1 MVLFDFIQSNRLLEN
16 KDLSIE
22 KISIDIDQKDF
33 SGYELKHSK
42 EIDVEITRIGPET
55 KAGEYLRRYWHPIFI
70 SSELEDLP
78 VAIKILG
85 EELVLFRDQSKQ
97 LGLVHKHC
105 PHRQA
110 SLAFGLCQKTGI
122 SCCYHGWHFDVDGS
136 IIEVPGQP
144 EHTQEFIKQK
154 VRLGAYPTHEFK
166 GLIFAY
172 LGPIEKIPEFPMFDS
187 LSFDDMEM
195 VPYKAPFD
203 CNWLQ
208 VLDAIVDPIHTSFLH
223 SNMSRQQF
231 SEGFGEVGQIDFF
244 ERDSWI
250 LGCNTRRVGDNVW
263 FRINEVVLPNFTQ
276 AGAAFAADG
285 TKQILYG
292 RSSFTRWV
300 VPVDDETTICYAW
313 ANFGERGDP
322 QEYNTPEGPELIEQ
336 GEIFDRPYEQRQRFP
351 ADREACEG
359 MGPINI
365 HKNENLLASDQGVA
379 MMRQKIREQ
388 IRSVDVGKEPFKV
401 TELKDSPIP
410 TYGGDTVLNIPSNG
424 QDENDFFSKLAHEF
438 IKIQFEVDGKS
449 EKERVEIV
457 TKKLKEIQSRENP

>member
-1 MVLFDFIQSNRLLEN
+1 MLKNRG
-16 KDLSIE
+16 LSI
-22 KISIDIDQKDF
+22 KKNSIDIHLKGF
-33 SGYELKHSK
+33 SGYDLKHSK
-42 EIDVEITRIGPET
+42 EIDDEITRIGPGT
-55 KAGEYLRRYWHPIFI
+55 MAGEYFRRYWHPIFI
-70 SSELEDLP
+70 SSDLEDLP

-110 SLAFGLCQKTGI
+110 SLEFGICQKTGI

-136 IIEVPGQP
+136 ILDVPGQP
-144 EHTQEFIKQK
+144 EHTQDFIKQK

-172 LGPIEKIPEFPMFDS
+172 LGPVDKKPEFPRYDS
-187 LSFDDMEM
+187 LDFEDMEM

-231 SEGFGEVGQIDFF
+231 SEGFGEVGHIDFF

-263 FRINEVVLPNFTQ
+263 FRVNEVVLPNFTQ

-285 TKQILYG
+285 TKQRLYG

-300 VPVDDETTICYAW
+300 VPVDDETTMCYAW

-336 GEIFDRPYEQRQRFP
+336 GEIFDRPYEQRQKFP

-388 IRSVDVGKEPFKV
+388 IRIVNEGKEPFNV
-401 TELKDSPIP
+401 TKLKDSPIP
-410 TYGGDTVLNIPSNG
+410 TYGGDSVLSIPSHG

-449 EKERVEIV
+449 EKERVKIV
-457 TKKLKEIQSRENP
+457 TNKLKEIQSRENP

>member
-1 MVLFDFIQSNRLLEN
+1 MLKNRG
-16 KDLSIE
+16 LSI
-22 KISIDIDQKDF
+22 KKNSIDIHLKGF
-33 SGYELKHSK
+33 SGYDLKHSK
-42 EIDVEITRIGPET
+42 EIDDEITRIGPGT
-55 KAGEYLRRYWHPIFI
+55 MAGEYFRRYWHPIFI
-70 SSELEDLP
+70 SSDLEDLP

-110 SLAFGLCQKTGI
+110 SLEFGICQKTGI

-136 IIEVPGQP
+136 ILDVPGQP
-144 EHTQEFIKQK
+144 EHTQDFIKQK

-172 LGPIEKIPEFPMFDS
+172 LGPVDKKPEFPRYDS
-187 LSFDDMEM
+187 LDFEDMEM

-231 SEGFGEVGQIDFF
+231 SEGFGEVGHIDFF

-263 FRINEVVLPNFTQ
+263 FRVNEVVLPNFTQ

-285 TKQILYG
+285 TKQRLYG

-300 VPVDDETTICYAW
+300 VPVDDETTMCYAW

-388 IRSVDVGKEPFKV
+388 IRIVNEGKDPFNV
-401 TELKDSPIP
+401 TKLKDSPIP
-410 TYGGDTVLNIPSNG
+410 TYGGDSVLSIPSHG

-449 EKERVEIV
+449 EKERVKIV
-457 TKKLKEIQSRENP
+457 TNKLKEIQSRENP

>member
-1 MVLFDFIQSNRLLEN
+1 MLKNRG
-16 KDLSIE
+16 LSI
-22 KISIDIDQKDF
+22 KKNSIDIHLKGF
-33 SGYELKHSK
+33 SGYDLKHSK
-42 EIDVEITRIGPET
+42 EIDDEITRIGPGT
-55 KAGEYLRRYWHPIFI
+55 MAGEYFRRYWHPIFI
-70 SSELEDLP
+70 SSDLEDLP

-110 SLAFGLCQKTGI
+110 SLEFGICQKTGI

-136 IIEVPGQP
+136 ILDVPGQP
-144 EHTQEFIKQK
+144 EHTQDFIKQK

-172 LGPIEKIPEFPMFDS
+172 LGPVDKKPEFPRYDS
-187 LSFDDMEM
+187 LDFEDMEM

-231 SEGFGEVGQIDFF
+231 SEGFGEVGHIDFF

-263 FRINEVVLPNFTQ
+263 FRVNEVVLPNFTQ

-285 TKQILYG
+285 TKQRLYG

-300 VPVDDETTICYAW
+300 VPVDDETTMCYAW

-388 IRSVDVGKEPFKV
+388 IRIVNEGKEPFNV
-401 TELKDSPIP
+401 TKLKDSPIP
-410 TYGGDTVLNIPSNG
+410 TYGGDSVLSIPSHG

-449 EKERVEIV
+449 EKERVKIV
-457 TKKLKEIQSRENP
+457 TNKLKEIQSRENP

>member
-1 MVLFDFIQSNRLLEN
+1 M
-16 KDLSIE
+16 SIE
-22 KISIDIDQKDF
+22 QEDIKVN
-33 SGYELKHSK
+33 LKGFAGHGLIHSN
-42 EIDVEITRIGPET
+42 DPDDEITLVGPGT
-55 KAGEYLRRYWHPIFI
+55 PAGEYLRRYWQPVFI
-70 SSELEDLP
+70 SSELDDLP

-85 EELVLFRDQSKQ
+85 EELVLFRDKSNQ

-110 SLAFGLCQKTGI
+110 SLEFGICHETGI
-122 SCCYHGWHFDVDGS
+122 QCCYHGWHFDVDGT
-136 IIEVPGQP
+136 IIDVPGQP
-144 EHTQEFIKQK
+144 EHIADIIKQR

-172 LGPIEKIPEFPMFDS
+172 LGPIDEKPEFPIYDS
-187 LSFDDMEM
+187 LDFEEMEM
-195 VPYKAPFD
+195 VPYKAPFE

-223 SNMSRQQF
+223 SNMSREQF

-285 TKQILYG
+285 TKQIYYG

-300 VPVDDETTICYAW
+300 VPIDDESTICYAW

-359 MGPINI
+359 IGPINI
-365 HKNENLLASDQGVA
+365 HKNENLVTSDQGVA
-379 MMRQKIREQ
+379 MMRQRIREQ
-388 IRSVDVGKEPFKV
+388 IRTVSSGKHPYLASKLVGM
-401 TELKDSPIP
+401 PIP
-410 TYGGDTVLNIPSNG
+410 TYGGDSVLTIPKNKSDDNALL
-424 QDENDFFSKLAHEF
+424 SKLAHEF
-438 IKIQFEVDGKS
+438 VEIQFQVDGKP
-449 EKERVEIV
+449 EKERIKVVIE
-457 TKKLKEIQSRENP
+457 KLKQIQLRENPVATE

>member
-1 MVLFDFIQSNRLLEN
+1 MLKNRG
-16 KDLSIE
+16 LSI
-22 KISIDIDQKDF
+22 KKNSIDIHLKGF
-33 SGYELKHSK
+33 SGYDLKHSK
-42 EIDVEITRIGPET
+42 EIDDEITRIGPGT
-55 KAGEYLRRYWHPIFI
+55 IAGEYFRRYWHPIFI
-70 SSELEDLP
+70 SSDLEDLP

-110 SLAFGLCQKTGI
+110 SLEFGICQKTGI

-136 IIEVPGQP
+136 ILDVPGQP
-144 EHTQEFIKQK
+144 EHTQDFIKQK

-172 LGPIEKIPEFPMFDS
+172 LGPVDKKPEFPRYDS
-187 LSFDDMEM
+187 LDFEDMEM

-231 SEGFGEVGQIDFF
+231 SEGFGEVGHIDFF

-263 FRINEVVLPNFTQ
+263 FRVNEVVLPNFTQ

-300 VPVDDETTICYAW
+300 VPVDDETTMCYAW

-388 IRSVDVGKEPFKV
+388 IRIVNEGKEPFNV
-401 TELKDSPIP
+401 TKLKDSPIP
-410 TYGGDTVLNIPSNG
+410 TYGGDSVLSIPSHG

-449 EKERVEIV
+449 EKERVKIV
-457 TKKLKEIQSRENP
+457 TNKLKEIQSRENP

>member
-1 MVLFDFIQSNRLLEN
+1 MKSDKFLGNRG
-16 KDLSIE
+16 LSI
-22 KISIDIDQKDF
+22 KKNSTDINLKGF
-33 SGYELKHSK
+33 LGYELKHSK
-42 EIDVEITRIGPET
+42 EIDDEITRIGPGT
-55 KAGEYLRRYWHPIFI
+55 KAGEYFRRYWHPIFI
-70 SSELEDLP
+70 SSELKDLP
-78 VAIKILG
+78 IVIKILG
-85 EELVLFRDQSKQ
+85 EELVLFRDKSLQ

-110 SLAFGLCQKTGI
+110 SLEFGICQKTGI

-136 IIEVPGQP
+136 ILEVPGQP
-144 EHTQEFIKQK
+144 EHTQHFIKQK

-172 LGPIEKIPEFPMFDS
+172 LGPIEKKPEFPNYDS
-187 LSFDDMEM
+187 LDFDGMEM

-244 ERDSWI
+244 ERDNWI

-263 FRINEVVLPNFTQ
+263 FRVNEVVLPNFTQ

-388 IRSVDVGKEPFKV
+388 IRSLDAGKEPLKV

-410 TYGGDTVLNIPSNG
+410 TYGGDSVINIPSSV

-457 TKKLKEIQSRENP
+457 TNKLKEIQSRENP

>member
-1 MVLFDFIQSNRLLEN
+1 MLKNRG
-16 KDLSIE
+16 LSI
-22 KISIDIDQKDF
+22 KKNSLDIHLKGF
-33 SGYELKHSK
+33 SGYDLKHSK
-42 EIDVEITRIGPET
+42 EIDDEITRIGPGT
-55 KAGEYLRRYWHPIFI
+55 KAGEYFRRYWHPIFI
-70 SSELEDLP
+70 SSDLEDLP

-110 SLAFGLCQKTGI
+110 SLEFGICQKTGI

-136 IIEVPGQP
+136 ILDVPGQP
-144 EHTQEFIKQK
+144 EHTQDFIKQK
-154 VRLGAYPTHEFK
+154 VRLGAYPTHEFN

-172 LGPIEKIPEFPMFDS
+172 LGPVDKKPEFPRYDS
-187 LSFDDMEM
+187 LDFEDMEM

-231 SEGFGEVGQIDFF
+231 SEGFGEVGHIDFF

-263 FRINEVVLPNFTQ
+263 FRVNEVVLPNFTQ

-300 VPVDDETTICYAW
+300 VPVDDETTMCYAW

-388 IRSVDVGKEPFKV
+388 IRIVNEGKEPFNV
-401 TELKDSPIP
+401 TKLKDSPIP
-410 TYGGDTVLNIPSNG
+410 TYGGDSVLSIPSHG

-449 EKERVEIV
+449 EKERVKIV
-457 TKKLKEIQSRENP
+457 TNKLKEIQSRENPKTPVKKL

>member
-1 MVLFDFIQSNRLLEN
+1 LLKNRG
-16 KDLSIE
+16 LSI
-22 KISIDIDQKDF
+22 KKNSIDIHLKGF
-33 SGYELKHSK
+33 SGYDLKHSK
-42 EIDVEITRIGPET
+42 EIDDEITRIGPGT
-55 KAGEYLRRYWHPIFI
+55 KAGEYFRRYWHPIFI
-70 SSELEDLP
+70 SSDLENLP

-110 SLAFGLCQKTGI
+110 SLEFGICQKTGI

-136 IIEVPGQP
+136 ILDVPGQP
-144 EHTQEFIKQK
+144 EHTQDFIKQK

-172 LGPIEKIPEFPMFDS
+172 LGPVDKKPEFPRYDS
-187 LSFDDMEM
+187 LDFEDMEM

-231 SEGFGEVGQIDFF
+231 SEGFGEVGHIDFF

-263 FRINEVVLPNFTQ
+263 FRVNEVVLPNFTQ

-300 VPVDDETTICYAW
+300 VPVDDETTMCYAW

-388 IRSVDVGKEPFKV
+388 IRIVNEGKDPFNV
-401 TELKDSPIP
+401 TKLKDSPIP
-410 TYGGDTVLNIPSNG
+410 TYGGDSVLSIPSHG

-449 EKERVEIV
+449 EKERVKIV
-457 TKKLKEIQSRENP
+457 TNKLKEIQSRENP

>member
-1 MVLFDFIQSNRLLEN
+1 MGIG
-16 KDLSIE
+16 KD
-22 KISIDIDQKDF
+22 DINVNLNGF
-33 SGYELKHSK
+33 AGHGLIHSK
-42 EIDVEITRIGPET
+42 DSDDEITLVSPGTP
-55 KAGEYLRRYWHPIFI
+55 AGEYLRRYWQPVYIT
-70 SSELEDLP
+70 SELGELP

-85 EELVLFRDQSKQ
+85 EELVLFRDKSEN
-97 LGLVHKHC
+97 LGLVHKQC

-110 SLAFGLCQKTGI
+110 SLEFGICHETGI
-122 SCCYHGWHFDVDGS
+122 QCCYHGWHFDIDGTLLD
-136 IIEVPGQP
+136 VPGQP
-144 EHTQEFIKQK
+144 QHIADIIKQR

-172 LGPIEKIPEFPMFDS
+172 LGPIDKKPEFPIYD
-187 LSFDDMEM
+187 SFDLEGMEM
-195 VPYKAPFD
+195 VPYKAPFE

-250 LGCNTRRVGDNVW
+250 LGCNTRRVDDNVW

-285 TKQILYG
+285 TKQIYYG

-300 VPVDDETTICYAW
+300 VPIDDETTICYAW

-322 QEYNTPEGPELIEQ
+322 HEYNTPEGPELIEQ
-336 GEIFDRPYEQRQRFP
+336 GEIFDRPYEERQRFP

-359 MGPINI
+359 MGAINI
-365 HKNENLLASDQGVA
+365 HQNENLLTSDQGVA
-379 MMRQKIREQ
+379 MMRQRIRDQ
-388 IRSVDVGKEPFKV
+388 IRAVASGEEPYKV
-401 TELKDSPIP
+401 MEINSLPVP
-410 TYGGDTVLNIPSNG
+410 TYGGDTVLNIPKNND
-424 QDENDFFSKLAHEF
+424 DENSFLSELAHEF
-438 IKIQFEVDGKS
+438 VKIQFEVDGKP
-449 EKERVEIV
+449 EEERVKIV
-457 TKKLKEIQSRENP
+457 VNKLKEIQLRENPKINK

>member
-1 MVLFDFIQSNRLLEN
+1 MLKNRG
-16 KDLSIE
+16 LSI
-22 KISIDIDQKDF
+22 KKNSIDIHLKGF
-33 SGYELKHSK
+33 SGYDLKHSK
-42 EIDVEITRIGPET
+42 EIDDEITRIGPGT
-55 KAGEYLRRYWHPIFI
+55 MAGEYFRRYWHPIFI
-70 SSELEDLP
+70 SSDLEDLP

-110 SLAFGLCQKTGI
+110 SLEFGICQKTGI

-136 IIEVPGQP
+136 ILNVPGQP
-144 EHTQEFIKQK
+144 EHTQDFIKQK

-172 LGPIEKIPEFPMFDS
+172 LGPVDKKPEFPRYDS
-187 LSFDDMEM
+187 LDFEDMEM

-231 SEGFGEVGQIDFF
+231 SEGFGEVGHIDFF

-263 FRINEVVLPNFTQ
+263 FRVNEVVLPNFTQ

-300 VPVDDETTICYAW
+300 VPVDDETTMCYAW

-388 IRSVDVGKEPFKV
+388 IRIVNEGKEPFNV
-401 TELKDSPIP
+401 TKLKDSPIP
-410 TYGGDTVLNIPSNG
+410 TYGGDSVLSIPSHG

-449 EKERVEIV
+449 EKERVKIV
-457 TKKLKEIQSRENP
+457 TNKLKEIQSRENP

>member
-1 MVLFDFIQSNRLLEN
+1 MKSDKLLGNRG
-16 KDLSIE
+16 LSI
-22 KISIDIDQKDF
+22 KKNSTDINLKGF

-42 EIDVEITRIGPET
+42 EIDDEITRIGPGT
-55 KAGEYLRRYWHPIFI
+55 KAGEYFRRYWHPIFI
-70 SSELEDLP
+70 SSELGDLP

-85 EELVLFRDQSKQ
+85 EELVLFRDQSLQ

-110 SLAFGLCQKTGI
+110 SLEFGICQKTGI

-136 IIEVPGQP
+136 ILEVPGQP
-144 EHTQEFIKQK
+144 EHTQDFIKHK

-172 LGPIEKIPEFPMFDS
+172 LGPIEKKPEFPNYDS
-187 LSFDDMEM
+187 LDFDGMEM

-244 ERDSWI
+244 ERDNWI

-263 FRINEVVLPNFTQ
+263 FRVNEVVLPNFTQ

-285 TKQILYG
+285 TRQILYG

-388 IRSVDVGKEPFKV
+388 IRSLDAGKEPLKV

-410 TYGGDTVLNIPSNG
+410 TYGGDSVINIPSSVL
-424 QDENDFFSKLAHEF
+424 DENDFFSKLAHEF

-457 TKKLKEIQSRENP
+457 TNKLKEIQSRENP

>member
-1 MVLFDFIQSNRLLEN
+1 M
-16 KDLSIE
+16 SIE
-22 KISIDIDQKDF
+22 QEDIKVN
-33 SGYELKHSK
+33 LKGFAGHGLIHSN
-42 EIDVEITRIGPET
+42 DSDDEITLVGPGT
-55 KAGEYLRRYWHPIFI
+55 PAGEYLRRYWQPVFI
-70 SSELEDLP
+70 SSELDDLP

-85 EELVLFRDQSKQ
+85 EELVLFRDKSNQ

-110 SLAFGLCQKTGI
+110 SLEFGICHETGI
-122 SCCYHGWHFDVDGS
+122 QCCYHGWHFDVDGT
-136 IIEVPGQP
+136 IIDVPGQP
-144 EHTQEFIKQK
+144 EHIADIIKQR

-172 LGPIEKIPEFPMFDS
+172 LGPIDLKPEFPIYDS
-187 LSFDDMEM
+187 LDFEEMEM
-195 VPYKAPFD
+195 VPYKAPFE

-223 SNMSRQQF
+223 SNMSREQF

-285 TKQILYG
+285 TKQIYYG

-300 VPVDDETTICYAW
+300 VPIDDESTICYAW

-322 QEYNTPEGPELIEQ
+322 QEHNTPEGPELIEQ

-359 MGPINI
+359 IGPINI
-365 HKNENLLASDQGVA
+365 HKNENLVTSDQGVA
-379 MMRQKIREQ
+379 MMRQRIREQ
-388 IRSVDVGKEPFKV
+388 IRTVSSGKHPYLASKLVGM
-401 TELKDSPIP
+401 PIP
-410 TYGGDTVLNIPSNG
+410 TYGGDSVLTIPKNKS
-424 QDENDFFSKLAHEF
+424 DDDALLSKLAHEF
-438 IKIQFEVDGKS
+438 VEIQFQVDGKP
-449 EKERVEIV
+449 EKERIKVVIE
-457 TKKLKEIQSRENP
+457 KLKQIQLRENPVATE

>member
-1 MVLFDFIQSNRLLEN
+1 MGSRG
-16 KDLSIE
+16 LSTDKNNIAVE
-22 KISIDIDQKDF
+22 LTGF

-42 EIDVEITRIGPET
+42 EFDEEITLIGPGT
-55 KAGEYLRRYWHPIFI
+55 KAGEYFRRYWHPIYI
-70 SSELEDLP
+70 SSELRDLP

-85 EELVLFRDQSKQ
+85 EDLVLFRDKSEQ

-110 SLAFGLCQKTGI
+110 SLEFGICQTNGI
-122 SCCYHGWHFDVDGS
+122 SCCYHGWHFDVDGK
-136 IIEVPGQP
+136 ILEVPGQP
-144 EHTQEFIKQK
+144 EHIQEIVKDK
-154 VRLGAYPTHEFK
+154 VQLGAYPTHEYK

-172 LGPIEKIPEFPMFDS
+172 MGPKEKKPEFPMYDS
-187 LSFDDMEM
+187 LNFDEMEM
-195 VPYKAPFD
+195 VPYKAPFE

-208 VLDAIVDPIHTSFLH
+208 VLDAIVDPIHTAFLH

-250 LGCNTRRVGDNVW
+250 LGCNTRRVGDNIW

-285 TKQILYG
+285 TKEIFYG

-300 VPVDDETTICYAW
+300 VPIDDETTICYAW

-322 QEYNTPEGPELIEQ
+322 HEYNTPEGPELIEQ
-336 GEIFDRPYEQRQRFP
+336 GEIFDRPYEERQRFP

-365 HKNENLLASDQGVA
+365 HQNENLLASDQGVA
-379 MMRQKIREQ
+379 MMRQRLREQ
-388 IRSVDVGKEPFKV
+388 IRNLAEGNDPLSVTD
-401 TELKDSPIP
+401 LKKSPIP
-410 TYGGDTVLNIPSNG
+410 TYGGDSVINIPKIDG
-424 QDENDFFSKLAHEF
+424 DENTFFSKLAHEF
-438 IKIQFEVDGKS
+438 IKIQFEVDDKT
-449 EKERVEIV
+449 EQERIEIV
-457 TKKLKEIQSRENP
+457 TNKLKEIQFRENP

>member
-1 MVLFDFIQSNRLLEN
+1 MLKNRG
-16 KDLSIE
+16 LSI
-22 KISIDIDQKDF
+22 KKNSLDIHLKGF
-33 SGYELKHSK
+33 SGYDLKHSK
-42 EIDVEITRIGPET
+42 EIDDEITRIGPGT
-55 KAGEYLRRYWHPIFI
+55 MAGEYFRRYWHPIFI
-70 SSELEDLP
+70 SSDLEDLP

-110 SLAFGLCQKTGI
+110 SLEFGICQKTGI

-136 IIEVPGQP
+136 ILDVPGQP
-144 EHTQEFIKQK
+144 EHTQDFIKQK

-172 LGPIEKIPEFPMFDS
+172 LGPVDKKPEFPRYDS
-187 LSFDDMEM
+187 LDFEDMEM

-231 SEGFGEVGQIDFF
+231 SEGFGEVGHIDFF

-263 FRINEVVLPNFTQ
+263 FRVNEVVLPNFTQ

-300 VPVDDETTICYAW
+300 VPVDDETTMCYAW

-388 IRSVDVGKEPFKV
+388 IRIVNEGKEPFNV
-401 TELKDSPIP
+401 TKLKDSPIP
-410 TYGGDTVLNIPSNG
+410 TYGGDSVLSIPSHG

-449 EKERVEIV
+449 EKERVKIV
-457 TKKLKEIQSRENP
+457 TNKLKEIQSRENP